1 MLIGFS
7 CDLWR
12 GCHPVKFIFAKKK
25 RESLDLILAA
35 DIFFELASW
44 IKTDREDLDALQ
56 KVAWVF

>member
-1 MLIGFS
+1 MLIGLS

-12 GCHPVKFIFAKKK
+12 RCHPVKFIFAKKK
-25 RESLDLILAA
+25 LESLYLFLAA

-44 IKTDREDLDALQ
+44 IKTDCEDLDALQ